1 MTVNGHVVLNR
12 YAAPTWLRLD
22 ELIESLPAR
31 GDSANVRPIGT
42 GLPRDPVRQAC
53 LTGEPMPGTHV
64 GVEHRLGNTPAE
76 ELIVGPLETARSHLD
91 KQRVA

>member
-1 MTVNGHVVLNR
+1 VHYRRFAEAGEVASMGSQ
-12 YAAPTWLRLD
+12 A
-22 ELIESLPAR
+22 
-31 GDSANVRPIGT
+31 GSANVRPIGT

-64 GVEHRLGNTPAE
+64 GVEHRLGNMPAE

-91 KQRVA
+91 KQRVV